1 MIVLATSSNYRFR
14 AAGAIEFLLADHGF
28 EYEWIHYDDCPLSHI
43 HERIASAD
51 SVILQNNNDGEI
63 HKHVRYKNCLFVDSS
78 PFRSYTFL
86 YDMEGWGKHSR
97 ICKQTNWRKP
107 LTKMGRR
114 GLDSFMKDHGVARS
128 GPAEDGHEVYVP
140 ARCLIDTQRSIDLF
154 EKHDIRFDQV
164 LTDSSFP
171 IETRKVAENF
181 ASNIGAEYI
190 HSKSN
195 GIRLRN
201 CKKIA
206 SDHIE
211 TTILA
216 ILQGII
222 PFSFAPS
229 IISGSHAC
237 HEYMGD
243 IGFYRESVPISQDHA
258 DSVVYRLLT
267 ELVPANATP
276 EDLVTNPTVYE
287 FLSVAAEKKED
298 AQSL

>member
-1 MIVLATSSNYRFR
+1 MIILATSYSYRSR
-14 AAGAIEFLLADHGF
+14 AAGAIESLLADKGF
-28 EYEWIHYDDCPLSHI
+28 DYEWVHFEKYTKSDI

-51 SVILQNNNDGEI
+51 SIMLQNNYDGEI
-63 HKHVRYKNCLFVDSS
+63 HRHVRYKNCLFIDSS
-78 PFRSYTFL
+78 PFRSYTLL

-97 ICKQTNWRKP
+97 ICKQTDWRKP

-114 GLDSFMKDHGVARS
+114 SLDNLMKDHGIVRN
-128 GPAEDGHEVYVP
+128 GTVEDGNEVYVP
-140 ARCLIDTQRSIDLF
+140 ARCLLDTQQSIDLF
-154 EKHDIRFDQV
+154 RKHDIRFDQV

-171 IETRKVAENF
+171 LQTRKAVESF
-181 ASNIGAEYI
+181 AADIGAEYI

-243 IGFYRESVPISQDHA
+243 ISFYREAVPISQDHA

-267 ELVPANATP
+267 ELVPANATT
-276 EDLVTNPTVYE
+276 EDLATNPTVYE